1 MNKILLLSMVLLI
14 SCGRKQ
20 DDPQVAKD
28 KENLAQISGTVNY
41 NKNGY
46 RNIYLN
52 QKIQDVS
59 VVVEEDAYE
68 KNIVVEIKPTCSE
81 EIMRFIGLIPNGPFS
96 TKLEL
101 VKGTADINVA
111 LKCINEECS
120 RFVVNVVEDKE
131 GEQGQYPILV
141 EKKEEL
147 YLQSWTPKGQGVSTR
162 QEFDNVDLCKVTE
175 AKNKKTIGLF
185 IDFDDIDD
193 QLGFFDSFFK
203 DSQSKKA
210 SEVLV
215 SKCENELK
223 GTFVK
228 ESMGTVYF
236 NMMSSRR
243 MNLNTFQFEYD
254 NFSYGQCVVESNFT
268 YNELSV
274 YAEGQTRESALKNA
288 QLQCVNV
295 LRGYVDDHYEREVHK
310 VAKSNKWLAKL
321 KCHELKG
328 EEHFSL

>member
-1 MNKILLLSMVLLI
+1 MKVLLLITTVLLF

-28 KENLAQISGTVNY
+28 KENLAEITNSVSY

-46 RNIYLN
+46 RNVYLN

-68 KNIVVEIKPTCSE
+68 KSIVVEVKATCQSE
-81 EIMRFIGLIPNGPFS
+81 VLRFMGLVPNGPFT

-101 VKGTADINVA
+101 IKGTSDIGLS
-111 LKCINEECS
+111 LKCLDESCEKFIVTIVEE
-120 RFVVNVVEDKE
+120 REGDK
-131 GEQGQYPILV
+131 GQFPILI

-147 YLQSWTPKGQGVSTR
+147 YVQSWNPKVQGNNYKK
-162 QEFDNVDLCKVTE
+162 EFEGVDLCKMKE
-175 AKNKKTIGLF
+175 AQNKKTVGLF
-185 IDFDDIDD
+185 IDFDDVDD
-193 QLGFFDSFFK
+193 ELGFFESFSK
-203 DSQSKKA
+203 DSQSVKA
-210 SEVLV
+210 AQILV
-215 SKCENELK
+215 DRCEKELK

-228 ESMGTVYF
+228 SSMGTVYF
-236 NMMSSRR
+236 NFMSARR

-254 NFSYGQCVVESNFT
+254 NFSYGQCVIENNVNYQEISI
-268 YNELSV
+268 

-288 QLQCVNV
+288 QEQCVNT
-295 LRGYVDDHYEREVHK
+295 LRGYVNDHYEKEVHK

-321 KCHELKG
+321 KCDELKG